1 MQRLAFVI
9 GLVFASID
17 ASAQSEEPWE
27 PFVLSRVGPSLAQ
40 GQVALEAG
48 AGYNGLPQG
57 RTARLDDS
65 YQGSS
70 WLSGSAG
77 LFKGVEL
84 SGSVNMSQVPN
95 QGWGLADARAEVRF
109 KLVDR
114 PLGLPL
120 RVAAS
125 AGYQRDW
132 QQQNAAEAA
141 LLLSSDIGRMRL
153 VADVRAAHYFHGSRD
168 SLDVFST
175 AGAAWRFAPWLRG
188 GVEYLGEEVEGVGG
202 TDVDAGPGGRHF
214 VGPSTTF
221 SVPGST
227 LRLNMTAG
235 PLFTPLGSS
244 LLVRGS
250 VGYVF

>member
-9 GLVFASID
+9 GLAFASID

-27 PFVLSRVGPSLAQ
+27 PFVLSRVGPSLEQ

-70 WLSGSAG
+70 WLSSSAG
-77 LFKGVEL
+77 LVKGVEL
-84 SGSVNMSQVPN
+84 SGTVSMSQVPS

-109 KLVDR
+109 KLLDR
-114 PLGLPL
+114 PFGLPL
-120 RVAAS
+120 RIAGS

-153 VADVRAAHYFHGSRD
+153 VANVRAAHYFHGSRD
-168 SLDVFST
+168 SLDVFAT
-175 AGAAWRFAPWLRG
+175 AGAAWRFAQWLQG
-188 GVEYLGEEVEGVGG
+188 GVEYLGEELEGVGG
-202 TDVDAGPGGRHF
+202 TEVDAGPGGRHF

-221 SVPGST
+221 LVPGST

-235 PLFTPLGSS
+235 PLFTPVGSS